1 MTPEMET
8 AAWEGL
14 AGNHAAQIHAEGNAT
29 VARWLAAHDQVAV
42 NRERMTEL
50 ERITAQVSEELDAER
65 DRVAN
70 LDRLLQ
76 ERDRL
81 IEAACPCLPGA
92 PRHEHLTG
100 GYAIDWTDPA
110 TVRAAGRD
118 KDLP

>member
-1 MTPEMET
+1 MTPEMEA

-14 AGNHAAQIHAEGNAT
+14 ASNHAAQLHAEGDDT
-29 VARWLAAHDQVAV
+29 VARWLAAHDLVAV
-42 NRERMTEL
+42 SREW
-50 ERITAQVSEELDAER
+50 ISDER

-100 GYAIDWTDPA
+100 GYAIAWTDPA
-110 TVRAAGRD
+110 TVRD
-118 KDLP
+118 TECCP